1 MQTQMFEIYRAGLKS
16 AADMM
21 TASLESA
28 QRLQQQQMDVLH
40 SALEDQMK
48 SMRELSE
55 VKSVDE
61 LMALQTRLTGTQLER
76 AMDFWSRMWRT
87 AGDNQV
93 AMLGQAQSQLGQAR
107 ERMRDVTVSTST
119 SVSSA
124 VREASQQEQR
134 KQQQE
139 RKSA

>member
-1 MQTQMFEIYRAGLKS
+1 MQTQMFEIYRAGLKN

-40 SALEDQMK
+40 TAIEDQMK
-48 SMRELSE
+48 SMRELAE
-55 VKSVDE
+55 VRSVDE

-76 AMDFWSRMWRT
+76 AMDFWTRMWRA
-87 AGDNQV
+87 AGDNQA
-93 AMLGQAQSQLGQAR
+93 AMLGQAQSQFGQAR
-107 ERMRDVTVSTST
+107 DRMRDATVSTST
-119 SVSSA
+119 SVGNA

-134 KQQQE
+134 KQQE

>member
-1 MQTQMFEIYRAGLKS
+1 MQPQTQMFEIYRAGLKS

-40 SALEDQMK
+40 TAIEDQMK

-61 LMALQTRLTGTQLER
+61 LMALQTRLTGTQVER
-76 AMDFWSRMWRT
+76 AMDFWSRMWRA

-93 AMLGQAQSQLGQAR
+93 AMLGQAQSQAGQ
-107 ERMRDVTVSTST
+107 MRDVTLSTST
-119 SVSSA
+119 SVSGA
-124 VREASQQEQR
+124 MRETQQQQEQR
-134 KQQQE
+134 KHQE

>member
-1 MQTQMFEIYRAGLKS
+1 MQTQMFEIYRAGLKN

-28 QRLQQQQMDVLH
+28 QRLQQQQLEVLH
-40 SALEDQMK
+40 HAIEDQMK
-48 SMRELSE
+48 SMRELAE

-61 LMALQTRLTGTQLER
+61 LMALQTRLTGTQVER
-76 AMDFWSRMWRT
+76 AMDFWNRLWRA
-87 AGDNQV
+87 AGDNQA

-119 SVSSA
+119 SVSNA

-134 KQQQE
+134 KQE